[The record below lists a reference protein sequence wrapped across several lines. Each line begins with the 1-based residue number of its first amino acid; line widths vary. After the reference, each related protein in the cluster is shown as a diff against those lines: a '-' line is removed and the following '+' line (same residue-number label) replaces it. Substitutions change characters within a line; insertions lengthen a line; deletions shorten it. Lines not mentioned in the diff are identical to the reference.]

1 MGTAPSPGNPGG
13 RSGDRQRRGFPRPAP
28 GLRGAGPALPEP
40 PVTHPRSFPA
50 PCGSAAAGEGPGD
63 ADTGAPFPRE
73 SPPGEGLAPRAQ
85 GAHLRRSPAQLRGQ
99 PPPPRRPLIPLR
111 SAQPAPAPSF
121 TCRGRPSL
129 RSRLPLP
136 PRRRRPWEPPPGGE
150 SWAEGQ
156 REPGLCG
163 VRPGSAGPGPAQPSP
178 ATARLCRGCLC
189 RTLPAATASGL
200 CAPAQHH

>member
-1 MGTAPSPGNPGG
+1 M
-13 RSGDRQRRGFPRPAP
+13 
-28 GLRGAGPALPEP
+28 
-40 PVTHPRSFPA
+40 THPRSFPA

-99 PPPPRRPLIPLR
+99 PPPPRQPLIPLR

-163 VRPGSAGPGPAQPSP
+163 VRPGSAGSGPAQPPLGSAGAACAERCRRP
-178 ATARLCRGCLC
+178 PPRVYVHRHSITEPRSSSRTYHPTPPCQPGHSTECRLVF
-189 RTLPAATASGL
+189 P
-200 CAPAQHH
+200 